1 MMHLIVIQQEQSPD
15 APNCKAAEAIIEYV
29 NPHVFVLG
37 FGAYSEP
44 LMHDI
49 IKLNTSKWWMNTL
62 HKRGKKIKF
71 ITTDEAN

>member
-15 APNCKAAEAIIEYV
+15 APNCKAAEAITEYV

-44 LMHDI
+44 LMHNI
-49 IKLNTSKWWMNTL
+49 IKLNPSK
-62 HKRGKKIKF
+62 
-71 ITTDEAN
+71 